1 MGWLA
6 AGDTYEVA
14 LVEGRVVA
22 RSTSAKSRTKS
33 PAKPSGKVERTLP
46 AEIRDRPEVLEL
58 QRFAEWLDRHAVECA
73 AQVDHWMVS
82 SLPVPTGLLAR
93 VWPDEAWQAALRDI
107 VVVGAGP
114 DEVGFLRDADETDGL
129 RVVNLDGETVRLAA
143 PTVTMPHPVL
153 LPGLEELRAL
163 AAESGVKQGVEQI
176 HRATWLKPA
185 GADGRARSVTEFA
198 GAEYRS
204 WFHLSARATSL
215 GYRISRSSVVD
226 VVRDAGRIVTASVG
240 MSDPY
245 TEEKAWT
252 GSLTWHHEDDRHSLP
267 LSEVGPVAWSEGMRM
282 AAALHAGRTVPT
294 DDAR

>member
-22 RSTSAKSRTKS
+22 RSTAAAGTASE
-33 PAKPSGKVERTLP
+33 GKRERTLP
-46 AEIRDRPEVLEL
+46 AEIRDRPEVVEL
-58 QRFAEWLDRHAVECA
+58 QRFAEWLDRHAAECA
-73 AQVDHWMVS
+73 AQVGTWMVS

-93 VWPDEAWQAALRDI
+93 VWPDEAWQTALRDI
-107 VVVGAGP
+107 VVVGEAP
-114 DEVGFLRDADETDGL
+114 DEVGFLRDADESDGL
-129 RVVNLDGETVRLAA
+129 RVVNLDGETVRLN
-143 PTVTMPHPVL
+143 PRTVTMPHPVL
-153 LPGLEELRAL
+153 LPDLEELRTF
-163 AAESGVKQGVEQI
+163 AAELGVVQGVEQI
-176 HRATWLKPA
+176 HRATWTAPGA
-185 GADGRARSVTEFA
+185 GEDGGTDVVTEFA

-215 GYRISRSSVVD
+215 GYRISGSRIVD
-226 VVRDAGRIVTASVG
+226 RVRDAGRVFTASVG

-252 GSLTWHHEDDRHSLP
+252 GGLSWSHGDGYRSLP
-267 LSEVGPVAWSEGMRM
+267 LHEVGPVAYSEGMRM

-294 DDAR
+294 DGAE

>member
-22 RSTSAKSRTKS
+22 RSTSA
-33 PAKPSGKVERTLP
+33 AAEGKRQRTLP
-46 AEIRDRPEVLEL
+46 AEIRDRPEVVEL
-58 QRFAEWLDRHAVECA
+58 QRFAEWLDRHAAECL

-107 VVVGAGP
+107 VVVGEGP
-114 DEVGFLRDADETDGL
+114 DEVGFLRDADESDGL
-129 RVVNLDGETVRLAA
+129 RVVNLDGETVRLT
-143 PTVTMPHPVL
+143 PRTVTMPHPVL
-153 LPGLEELRAL
+153 LPDLEELRTF
-163 AAESGVKQGVEQI
+163 AAESGVVQGVEQI
-176 HRATWLKPA
+176 HRATWPA
-185 GADGRARSVTEFA
+185 PGEADGDIDVVTEFA
-198 GAEYRS
+198 DAEYRS

-215 GYRISRSSVVD
+215 GYQIAGSRIVGR
-226 VVRDAGRIVTASVG
+226 VRDAGRVFTASVG

-252 GSLTWHHEDDRHSLP
+252 GGLTWSHGDEYRSLP
-267 LSEVGPVAWSEGMRM
+267 LREVGPVAYSEGMRM
-282 AAALHAGRTVPT
+282 AAVLHAGRTVPT
-294 DDAR
+294 DGAE

>member
-22 RSTSAKSRTKS
+22 RAASPTS
-33 PAKPSGKVERTLP
+33 PAGGRPKRSLP
-46 AEIRDRPEVLEL
+46 EEIRDRPEVIEL
-58 QRFAEWLDRHAVECA
+58 QRFAEWLDRHAADCA
-73 AQVDHWMVS
+73 AQVTNWMVS
-82 SLPVPTGLLAR
+82 ALPVPTGLLAR

-107 VVVGAGP
+107 VVVGAAP
-114 DEVGFLRDADETDGL
+114 DEVGFLRAADERDGL
-129 RVVNLDGETVRLAA
+129 RVVNPDGETVRLAA

-153 LPGLEELRAL
+153 LPDLEALRTF
-163 AAESGVKQGVEQI
+163 AAESGVVQGVEQI
-176 HRATWLKPA
+176 HRATWTKPA
-185 GADGRARSVTEFA
+185 GADGGADAVTEFA
-198 GAEYRS
+198 DAEYRS

-215 GYRISRSSVVD
+215 GYRVSGSSVVD
-226 VVRDAGRIVTASVG
+226 TVRDGGRIVTASVG

-252 GSLTWHHEDDRHSLP
+252 GRLTWRHEDRHRSLP

-282 AAALHAGRTVPT
+282 AWALHAGRTVPT
-294 DDAR
+294 DDVR

>member
-22 RSTSAKSRTKS
+22 RSASSTPEAEGQR
-33 PAKPSGKVERTLP
+33 ERTLP
-46 AEIRDRPEVLEL
+46 AEIRDRPEVVEL
-58 QRFAEWLDRHAVECA
+58 QRFAEWLDRHAAECLA
-73 AQVDHWMVS
+73 RVDHWMVS

-107 VVVGAGP
+107 VVVGEGP
-114 DEVGFLRDADETDGL
+114 DEVGFLRAADESDGL
-129 RVVNLDGETVRLAA
+129 RVVNLDGETVRLT
-143 PTVTMPHPVL
+143 PRTVTMPHPVL
-153 LPGLEELRAL
+153 LPDLEELRTF
-163 AAESGVKQGVEQI
+163 AAELGVVQGVEQI
-176 HRATWLKPA
+176 HRATWPVPGETYA
-185 GADGRARSVTEFA
+185 ADTDVVTEFA

-215 GYRISRSSVVD
+215 GYQISGSRIVGR
-226 VVRDAGRIVTASVG
+226 VRDAGRVFTASVG

-252 GSLTWHHEDDRHSLP
+252 GGLSWSHGDGYRSLP
-267 LSEVGPVAWSEGMRM
+267 LHEVGPVAWSEGMRM
-282 AAALHAGRTVPT
+282 AAALHAGRAAPA
-294 DDAR
+294 DDAQ

>member
-22 RSTSAKSRTKS
+22 RSASSTPEAEGQR
-33 PAKPSGKVERTLP
+33 ERTLP
-46 AEIRDRPEVLEL
+46 AEIRDRPEVVEL
-58 QRFAEWLDRHAVECA
+58 QRFAEWLDRHAAECLA
-73 AQVDHWMVS
+73 RVDHWMVS

-107 VVVGAGP
+107 VVVGEGP
-114 DEVGFLRDADETDGL
+114 DEVGFLRAADESDGL
-129 RVVNLDGETVRLAA
+129 RVVNLDGETVRLT
-143 PTVTMPHPVL
+143 PRTVTMPHPVL
-153 LPGLEELRAL
+153 LPDLEELRTF
-163 AAESGVKQGVEQI
+163 AAELGVVQGVEQI
-176 HRATWLKPA
+176 HRATWPVPGETYA
-185 GADGRARSVTEFA
+185 ADTDVVTEFA

-215 GYRISRSSVVD
+215 GYQISGSRIVGR
-226 VVRDAGRIVTASVG
+226 VRDAGRVFTASVG

-252 GSLTWHHEDDRHSLP
+252 GGLSWTHGDGYRSLP
-267 LSEVGPVAWSEGMRM
+267 LHEVGPVAWSEGMRM
-282 AAALHAGRTVPT
+282 AAALHAGRAAPA
-294 DDAR
+294 DDAQ